1 MKRTNMNKKA
11 SVSEQEVWLKKTR
24 TKKEIKA
31 YYAQSRVMNGKN
43 TGTITHKSP
52 RDYSRKWKLSDYD

>member
-52 RDYSRKWKLSDYD
+52 RKADF